1 MNRSENRISMQKLFT
16 LLLITVFFFLGCDSK
31 TEKKTTKIPLITKS
45 IGDDDALIEKDKEIF
60 NYDLDLLAQ
69 LPLRD
74 LPIIDSTTFDNV
86 EKSGVYDT
94 GFLKRIKFDP
104 GCNDATDFRL
114 KYKIP
119 FSEGFTSIVVSHQCG
134 EHELFATLIT
144 VDKKYKIIDKLQI
157 AYDEIAESAFGKR
170 SQVEKEKIVIT
181 STNWMNEEPIFETE
195 TYVLQN
201 NGKFKKM

>member
-1 MNRSENRISMQKLFT
+1 MQKLFK

-45 IGDDDALIEKDKEIF
+45 IGDDGAIIEKGKEIF

-69 LPLRD
+69 LPLRN

-104 GCNDATDFRL
+104 GCKDATNFRL

-119 FSEGFTSIVVSHQCG
+119 FSENFTSIVVSYQCG
-134 EHELFATLIT
+134 EHELLTTLIT
-144 VDKKYKIIDKLQI
+144 VNKKHKIIDRLQI

-170 SQVEKEKIVIT
+170 SQVEKDKIVIT
-181 STNWMNEEPIFETE
+181 SSNWMNEEPIFETE
-195 TYVLQN
+195 TYALLN